1 MSIPLLTITGLRK
14 GPATGVD
21 AEVWLATKR
30 WKDREQAWR
39 LLHSVTL
46 LQLHSARSM
55 SHAAYHA
62 KEKRK
67 PSKTNAGAVLKE
79 VRRRVQEGLELE
91 SQKAIRAEGHAGSRG
106 ARALFLRL

>member
-1 MSIPLLTITGLRK
+1 M
-14 GPATGVD
+14 
-21 AEVWLATKR
+21 
-30 WKDREQAWR
+30 
-39 LLHSVTL
+39 TL

-106 ARALFLRL
+106 ARALFLTQRRLLLLSWRGRDNTDWVPR